1 MTPRGNHLKKAWEIF
16 RKLQLEREKIRQK
29 TKEEIKI
36 MLRRLNYYDAI
47 ELLKDLLE
55 KRDWVE

>member
-1 MTPRGNHLKKAWEIF
+1 LKKAWEIF
-16 RKLQLEREKIRQK
+16 RILQLEREKIRQK